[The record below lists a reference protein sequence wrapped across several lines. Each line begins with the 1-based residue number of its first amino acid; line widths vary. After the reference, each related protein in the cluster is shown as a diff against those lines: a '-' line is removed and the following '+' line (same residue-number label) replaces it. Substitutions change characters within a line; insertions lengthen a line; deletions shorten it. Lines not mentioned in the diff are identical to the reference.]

1 MTVSGQPDA
10 RQLAAAG
17 LDATSVLNGA
27 AQVQAV
33 LSERRNGQG
42 DVAVTA
48 DLTGAELVV
57 APLEWRKPRVAPAK
71 ASARVLLDH
80 DRLTGIEAVQLDGD
94 GVVLR
99 GRADFSGGSL
109 SAFRIDRLALGRTVA
124 QGTVNLPTAGPIT
137 VNLSGATLDLA
148 PRLARRTP
156 PHPPA
161 RDRAEPPPGPSWV
174 RGCEVRSRADGAR
187 ARVER
192 RDGARRE

>member
-17 LDATSVLNGA
+17 LDATSLMNGA

-156 PHPPA
+156 PHPAA
-161 RDRAEPPPGPSWV
+161 RDRDRAAAGTVLGTWM
-174 RGCEVRSRADGAR
+174 RSSIAC
-187 ARVER
+187 
-192 RDGARRE
+192 